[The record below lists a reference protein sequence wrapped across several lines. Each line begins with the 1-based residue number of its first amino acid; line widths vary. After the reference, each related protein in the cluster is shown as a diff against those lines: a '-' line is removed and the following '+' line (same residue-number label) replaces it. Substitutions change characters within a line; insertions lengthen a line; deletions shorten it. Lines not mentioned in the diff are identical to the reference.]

1 MHSFNANAIYAFMLM
16 QCYFLSCLVLLK
28 LRKEYL
34 IMVNYKHMLNCRSKY
49 EQIGVSNTF
58 LRHTQKKLFTFKNSP
73 VFLAHPVYIYIY
85 KHQQNTYNMDA
96 R

>member
-1 MHSFNANAIYAFMLM
+1 
-16 QCYFLSCLVLLK
+16 
-28 LRKEYL
+28 
-34 IMVNYKHMLNCRSKY
+34 MLNSRSKY

-73 VFLAHPVYIYIY
+73 VFFGPPCILERLPSGKRLAADGETASIPAYGR
-85 KHQQNTYNMDA
+85 KRQQTTLAVFLDSSSKQSCHTM